1 MVSDFRVALRLL
13 RKDTS
18 FTLTAALT
26 LALCIGANTAL
37 FSVVNNVLLRP
48 LPFPDSERL
57 VLMSNTYPKAGAS
70 DLGSSGVPDYYDRI
84 RDVQVLEEHAVFR
97 TQTMALDQNGSPT
110 RVQVMVATPSL
121 FRLIKGAPIAGRT
134 FTDAEGEI
142 GQEKKVILSYALW
155 QSAFGGDPRAIGRD
169 ARIDGQPFTIVGVM
183 PRDFSFW
190 ESAVM
195 LWVPAAFT
203 AEQKSDDRRHSNNWR
218 NVARL
223 KPGATL
229 AQAQAQV
236 DALNAANM
244 ERFPQYKQLLIN
256 AGFSTVVTPV
266 QDYLVR
272 DVKRIMFLL
281 WGGALFVLLIGAVNV
296 ANLVLARSRARLKEL
311 ATRLALGAGR
321 VRVARQL
328 VTESGILTMAS
339 AAVGLLLGYA
349 ALQWLGSLNIEQLPR
364 SNEIR
369 IDGAAVAYTL
379 GLAAAIGLA
388 LGLIPVAT
396 VLPAKLTMVL
406 RDEGRAGTAGR
417 GTQAMRRVL
426 VVSQVAFA
434 FILLVGAGLLFASFR
449 QLLSVDPGFSSE
461 GVLTASVSLPQAR
474 YGDDAARA
482 LFHNE
487 ALRRLRALP
496 GVTIAGATNWIPLSG
511 NSNDSVI
518 LAEGYQ
524 MQPGESVISP
534 AQAAATPGYFEAMG
548 VKLARG
554 RFFDEHDRRVGE
566 QVLVID
572 EKLAHR
578 FWPNQDPIGRRM
590 YLPTD
595 IDNLTAVTAET
606 RFLTVVGVIKD
617 MKLHDLAEE
626 NQSVGTYFFPLDQ
639 NADAGITFALK
650 TSSDPASLT
659 SAVRRT
665 LSELDRELPVFDVQT
680 MTQRM
685 DRSLITRRTPLTL
698 ALGFGVVALLLS
710 AIGIYGVLAYL
721 VAQRRREIGIR
732 LALGSSSRA
741 IVSLVVREGA
751 LLVAIGFVAGA
762 AGAFAVRRAIES
774 QLFGVTAT
782 DPYVLAAV
790 TSLLAAVAVLSCALP
805 ARRATHIDP
814 VVALAE

>member
-1 MVSDFRVALRLL
+1 MLSDLRVALRLL
-13 RKDTS
+13 RKDTA
-18 FTLTAALT
+18 FTVTAALT

-48 LPFPDSERL
+48 LPFPESERI
-57 VLMSNTYPKAGAS
+57 VLMSNSYPKAGAS
-70 DLGSSGVPDYYDRI
+70 ELGSSGVPDYYDRI
-84 RDVQVLEEHAVFR
+84 RDVPILEDHAVFN

-110 RVQVMVATPSL
+110 RVHVMVATPSL
-121 FRLIKGAPIAGRT
+121 FRLIKAAPIAGRT

-142 GQEKKVILSYALW
+142 GHEKKVILSYAIW
-155 QSAFGGDPRAIGRD
+155 QSAFGGDPRAVGRD

-183 PRDFSFW
+183 PRDFSFM

-203 AEQKSDDRRHSNNWR
+203 AEQKSDERRHSNNWR

-223 KPGATL
+223 KSGGTL
-229 AQAQAQV
+229 AQARAQV

-256 AGFSTVVTPV
+256 AGFHTVVTPL

-272 DVKRIMFLL
+272 DVKPIMFLL
-281 WGGALFVLLIGAVNV
+281 WGGALFVLLIGGVNV

-321 VRVARQL
+321 ARVARQL
-328 VTESGILTMAS
+328 VTESVLLTMAS
-339 AAVGLLLGYA
+339 AAVGLLIGYA
-349 ALQWLGSLNIEQLPR
+349 TLQWIGSLDLEQLPR

-369 IDGAAVAYTL
+369 VDTVGLAYTL
-379 GLAAAIGLA
+379 GLAAVIGLA

-417 GTQAMRRVL
+417 GAQVMRRVL

-449 QLLSVDPGFSSE
+449 QLLSVDPGFSSD
-461 GVLTASVSLPQAR
+461 GVLTASVSLPRAR
-474 YGDDAARA
+474 YGDDTARA
-482 LFHNE
+482 TFHNE

-496 GVTIAGATNWIPLSG
+496 GVTIAGATNWIPLGG
-511 NSNDSVI
+511 NRNDSVI

-534 AQAAATPGYFEAMG
+534 AQAVATPGYFEAMG
-548 VKLARG
+548 VRRVRG
-554 RFFDEHDRRVGE
+554 RFFDERDRHDGQ
-566 QVLVID
+566 QVLIID

-595 IDNLTAVTAET
+595 INNLTAVTPET
-606 RFLTVVGVIKD
+606 KFLTIVGVIKD
-617 MKLHDLAEE
+617 VKLHDLAEG
-626 NQSVGTYFFPLDQ
+626 NRAVGAYFFPMNQ
-639 NADAGITFALK
+639 NTDSTITFAVK
-650 TSSDPASLT
+650 TNGEPTSLT
-659 SAVRRT
+659 GSVRRT
-665 LSELDRELPVFDVQT
+665 LFELDRELPVFDVQT
-680 MTQRM
+680 MAQRM
-685 DRSLITRRTPLTL
+685 DRSLMTRRTPLML

-732 LALGSSSRA
+732 LALGSTSHA

-751 LLVAIGFVAGA
+751 LLVAIGFLAGA
-762 AGAFAVRRAIES
+762 AGALALRRSIES
-774 QLFGVTAT
+774 QLFGITAT
-782 DPYVLAAV
+782 NPYVLMAA
-790 TSLLAAVAVLSCALP
+790 TALLAIVAVLSCALP
-805 ARRATHIDP
+805 ARRATRIDP